1 MIEETLSQREAQRF
15 YDAYGR
21 KLEWGDPFEARAK
34 ARALGLAAVE
44 AGERVLEL
52 GVGTGRFQAAAL
64 AWGAGLVVGLDVS
77 STMLGLAR
85 EAAPRAHP
93 LRGTAT
99 ALPFAD
105 GSFDLVFSTYTFD
118 LLALRDVEL
127 ALREARRVL
136 RPGGRLAACS
146 LTEGRTLAQRAL
158 IGAWKGIHR
167 WLGAARVGGCRPL
180 ELSELVRAAGFRVEA
195 DEHVAQLGIPSEVVL
210 ARPALD
216 ADAG

>member
-15 YDAYGR
+15 YDGYGR

-34 ARALGLAAVE
+34 ARTLGLAQVQ

-52 GVGTGRFQAAAL
+52 GVGTGRFQAAAC

-77 STMLGLAR
+77 PTMLGLGR
-85 EAAPRAHP
+85 EAAPQAHP
-93 LRGTAT
+93 VRGTAT
-99 ALPFAD
+99 ALPFAAA
-105 GSFDLVFSTYTFD
+105 SFDLVFSTYTLD

-136 RPGGRLAACS
+136 RPGGRLAVCS

-180 ELSELVRAAGFRVEA
+180 ELTELVRAAGFTLEA
-195 DEHVAQLGIPSEVVL
+195 DEHVAQLGIPSEVLL
-210 ARPALD
+210 ARPA
-216 ADAG
+216 ADEG